1 MLVPLEKP
9 NRGVRFGIIE
19 TNLAILDR
27 ADRDIKAAYGNSD
40 QRMAII
46 FVNQELGEIREEI
59 ERLKTKNPA
68 EYNKWKNRLP
78 EIERKAQRIIQ
89 KIKATKMSFGKRFG
103 EDEYLKRFH
112 AYDEKLRQVPLYRT
126 YEEVIKL
133 FKKKEQLLQDKL
145 MVLAEAVQKG
155 DMAAPE
161 AQKLGADAVTFL
173 KKYREIIGYLMK
185 EKDHLHY

>member
-1 MLVPLEKP
+1 MLVPLE
-9 NRGVRFGIIE
+9 R
-19 TNLAILDR
+19 
-27 ADRDIKAAYGNSD
+27 
-40 QRMAII
+40 
-46 FVNQELGEIREEI
+46 
-59 ERLKTKNPA
+59 
-68 EYNKWKNRLP
+68 P
-78 EIERKAQRIIQ
+78 ESRI
-89 KIKATKMSFGKRFG
+89 RFG

-155 DMAAPE
+155 DMAAGE